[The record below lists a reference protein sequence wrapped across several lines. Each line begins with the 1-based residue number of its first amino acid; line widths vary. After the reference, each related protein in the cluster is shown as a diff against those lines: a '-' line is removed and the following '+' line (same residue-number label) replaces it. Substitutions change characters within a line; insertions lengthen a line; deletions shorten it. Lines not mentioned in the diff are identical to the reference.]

1 MSSIA
6 LSLATQA
13 MAEEAGIQS
22 GAELLVAC
30 SPTYT
35 TPQDLY
41 DQCLNFTVNEIGKLN
56 LPETAVISDGQRIPC
71 PTMRSTEKLTY
82 WVVWVPELIRT
93 YWRNM
98 ASGPARLF
106 NMSARDAL
114 VEALRP
120 AFGPCLNARSL

>member
-1 MSSIA
+1 MSSPSWRVRRTAITSFIA

-35 TPQDLY
+35 TPQNLY

-56 LPETAVISDGQRIPC
+56 LPETAVISDGQRIPAPPC
-71 PTMRSTEKLTY
+71 DLP
-82 WVVWVPELIRT
+82 
-93 YWRNM
+93 RN
-98 ASGPARLF
+98 
-106 NMSARDAL
+106 
-114 VEALRP
+114 
-120 AFGPCLNARSL
+120 